1 MIKRILGFDGP
12 VRMYTKEGS
21 ILMEVSKL
29 GLEESDLTMKGK
41 VMGTMSATAYIRP
54 EELWGMLGLVS
65 VRLVVY
71 LPFILFRGWWRR
83 KRMKSG
89 KKG

>member
-1 MIKRILGFDGP
+1 MIKRILGLDGP

-21 ILMEVSKL
+21 VLMEVSKL
-29 GLEESDLTMKGK
+29 SLEESDLTMKGK

-65 VRLVVY
+65 VKLVVY
-71 LPFILFRGWWRR
+71 LPFLLFRGWWRR
-83 KRMKSG
+83 KMKQPG
-89 KKG
+89 KRR